1 MQSDTLS
8 TLYKKLYIITEDLID
23 NFNDENVVET
33 IACRG
38 ELLKK
43 IEHLKAKTS
52 VVDSETRAFMAK
64 TIELDKVL
72 KNKIQNRM
80 GAIKS
85 EINGLYSKSRAA
97 VAYTANKK

>member
-8 TLYKKLYIITEDLID
+8 TLYKKLYTITQDLLD
-23 NFNDENVVET
+23 NFTDENTLET
-33 IACRG
+33 IGYRG

-43 IEHLKAKTS
+43 IEHLEAKTP
-52 VVDSETRAFMAK
+52 VVDIETRAVMAK
-64 TIELDKVL
+64 IIDLDKVL
-72 KNKIQNRM
+72 AKKINSRM
-80 GAIKS
+80 STIKS